1 MAIPA
6 GLHLQPLSPCSTC
19 SVSDETSAMPSNAM
33 DDEASEA
40 TARDLVVDQLACAS
54 LSTWQVGSSPSGPPT
69 TRGGSRIGA
78 SARIAVGAQTAS
90 RCLFGLDGLGL
101 ARSCI
106 VMQCLVI

>member
-40 TARDLVVDQLACAS
+40 TARDLVVDQLRAAVSRRAPTSACRQHV
-54 LSTWQVGSSPSGPPT
+54 QVAT
-69 TRGGSRIGA
+69 IGA
-78 SARIAVGAQTAS
+78 AT
-90 RCLFGLDGLGL
+90 
-101 ARSCI
+101 
-106 VMQCLVI
+106 M

>member
-40 TARDLVVDQLACAS
+40 TARDLVVD
-54 LSTWQVGSSPSGPPT
+54 
-69 TRGGSRIGA
+69 
-78 SARIAVGAQTAS
+78 
-90 RCLFGLDGLGL
+90 
-101 ARSCI
+101 
-106 VMQCLVI
+106 

>member
-40 TARDLVVDQLACAS
+40 TARDLDVDKLRAGRVKTGANVSVQTTCSGRDDWGSHDVVP
-54 LSTWQVGSSPSGPPT
+54 VGS
-69 TRGGSRIGA
+69 
-78 SARIAVGAQTAS
+78 
-90 RCLFGLDGLGL
+90 
-101 ARSCI
+101 
-106 VMQCLVI
+106 